1 MASHYSPRGRT
12 DLGLTYHILSVV
24 NRFLFELDPDRMKEL
39 FLAIVE
45 EALTVKGF
53 KFKLWNFCI
62 MSNHF
67 HFLITPAEGQS
78 LSEILKWIKMVFAIR
93 WNKMNHKTGHF
104 WGDRFYSRVIT
115 DEQDFWNVYNYIDQN
130 PVKAGLVKEPREWKY
145 SGAHH
150 REHGITRIISF
161 VDDTILKSELKVLQ

>member
-1 MASHYSPRGRT
+1 MSSHYSPRGRT
-12 DLGLTYHILSVV
+12 DLGLTYYIFSVV
-24 NRFLFELDPDRMKEL
+24 NRFLFELDPDKMKEL

-53 KFKLWNFCI
+53 KFKLWSFCI

-93 WNKMNHKTGHF
+93 WNKLNHKTGHF

-130 PVKAGLVKEPREWKY
+130 PVKAGLVKEPCEWKY
-145 SGAHH
+145 SGAYH
-150 REHGITRIISF
+150 R
-161 VDDTILKSELKVLQ
+161 